1 MKLTKDIK
9 EYRLNNIRLFAISLC
24 FMGVRF
30 RKRGIKTKELAFT
43 IAAKVR
49 NDILN
54 GTFDK
59 RKYSKSEYDNTQFK
73 VIIQKA
79 YFEYGRLNNRPAT
92 RRGKDNVI
100 KNWILPVLG
109 KIPYDALSKED
120 FERLYRKI
128 VSKTG
133 NNSMPKFIS
142 STLNAIMR
150 DAYKLGLVKTQ
161 KKAPSVS
168 YKPVKAQRF
177 LSKEEVMLLIDS
189 NKEHQ
194 ISAIIACLYYCALRV
209 SELTALK
216 VSDYNKTFRTL
227 SITKVSFK
235 GTIVDGTKNKNTA
248 LIKVPK
254 NLVPYLDKQILGK
267 DPDDMLFHKVRHRS
281 NHRKTLIIQSVN
293 TMVYNACKRA
303 GLDKKGI
310 SSHIFRR
317 SMSQHLIDSK
327 ISPRS
332 IAKYL
337 RDKPSTILSHYASEN
352 TEEIRDLIDTF

>member
-1 MKLTKDIK
+1 MRLTKDIK

-59 RKYSKSEYDNTQFK
+59 RKYNKSDYDNTQFK
-73 VIIQKA
+73 VIVQKA
-79 YFEYGRLNNRPAT
+79 YFEYGRANNRPAT
-92 RRGKDNVI
+92 IRGKDSII

-109 KIPYDALSKED
+109 KISYDALSKED
-120 FERLYRKI
+120 FERLYRKAEEKNGNTST
-128 VSKTG
+128 SKY
-133 NNSMPKFIS
+133 IA
-142 STLNAIMR
+142 STLNAILR
-150 DAYKLGLVKTQ
+150 DAFKIGLVRKQ

-177 LSKEEVMLLIDS
+177 LSKQEVRVLLES
-189 NKEHQ
+189 NKHHQ

-209 SELTALK
+209 SEVCALQ
-216 VSDYNKTFRTL
+216 VSDYNPTFKTL
-227 SITKVSFK
+227 SITKVAFK
-235 GTIVDGTKNKNTA
+235 GKLIEGTKNSTTG
-248 LIKVPK
+248 LIKVPSA
-254 NLVPYLDKQILGK
+254 LVPYLDKQIEGK
-267 DPDDMLFHKVRHRS
+267 EPEDMLFHKMRRRS
-281 NHRKTLIIQSVN
+281 DVDTLIIQSVN
-293 TMVYNACKRA
+293 TMVLNACKRA
-303 GLDKKGI
+303 KIEPKGI
-310 SSHIFRR
+310 STHIFRR

-327 ISPRS
+327 VSPRS

-352 TEEIRDLIDTF
+352 TDEIRDTIDGF